1 MRSFN
6 RGLVFIAVA
15 ALLTA
20 ATAMPG
26 AAAGGAEAVATKAY
40 YPPAGN
46 DTWEKKRPEE
56 VGMDPKALAA
66 AIELAKASDNK
77 QEFSLN
83 PREYIEKRT
92 AEEGS
97 GELLGP
103 FRERTTINGV
113 VLRHGYIVAE
123 FGDTLKPDMTFSV
136 AKSFVSTTV
145 GLAVRRRLDQGRG
158 RSGRPSTSR
167 TAATTARTTRRSPGG
182 SRCSRPANGKAR
194 YGASTIPR
202 IAGAARIGS
211 SRSRAPS
218 TSTTTS
224 ASIASP

>member
-6 RGLVFIAVA
+6 RGVIFIAAA

-26 AAAGGAEAVATKAY
+26 AARSEQGAVAAKAY
-40 YPPAGN
+40 YPAAGN

-77 QEFSLN
+77 REFSLN

-145 GLAVRRRLDQGRG
+145 GLAFDAGLIKNVDDPRRPVRQGRRLRQPAQRTDHLAAVAAADQRMGRHVMG
-158 RSGRPSTSR
+158 Q
-167 TAATTARTTRRSPGG
+167 ARHRGSPARQG
-182 SRCSRPANGKAR
+182 SEAR
-194 YGASTIPR
+194 KTGHLL
-202 IAGAARIGS
+202 
-211 SRSRAPS
+211 
-218 TSTTTS
+218 
-224 ASIASP
+224 